1 MNGYTLREQRYI
13 KEANAQ
19 GYIYTHDKTGAK
31 VIHLANDDSNKCF
44 MISFPTK
51 PENSTGVAHII
62 EHSVLAGSEKYPL
75 KDPFFEL
82 IKGSMNTFLNAM
94 TAPDFTMYPFASTNE
109 KDFMNILDVYLDAVF
124 HPTLYKKV
132 NTFRQEGWHY
142 EINENDELI
151 INGIVYNEMR
161 GAMSSPDRVL
171 YQQLLTALYDNC
183 YQYNAGGDPAVIPE
197 LTHEAFCAFHSKHY
211 HPTNATIF
219 LYGDVDAENIL
230 TTIDKN
236 YLSKFDRID
245 PITPVEP
252 TKPFASP
259 VALTDYYPVA
269 TEAETDHACMLG
281 EGFVCC
287 GTEDV
292 ITSTAL
298 SLLATAL
305 FATEASPVRRAIL
318 QSGLCGDIEAEYE
331 SAMCQGMLALSIKGA
346 DESNLEAIENLIDS
360 TLADVYE
367 TGIDKD
373 ILRGCLNRL
382 EFNLREEHDGI
393 PRGLL
398 LGMQIA
404 TDAMYNEDYF
414 ASTCYDTIL
423 STLREKIDGWY
434 FEELIDRYIIGNPH
448 RAVIRLLPKVGL
460 AQERD
465 KALAERLAAYKA
477 TLTDEQIE
485 QIKNDAEELKRL
497 QMTPDSPEVLEL
509 IPTLERDD
517 VKDGPVRIDASEIS
531 FGDIPGLYC
540 DVASNGICYLN
551 LIFDANCLTEED
563 LHYAGLLTD
572 IIGKVS
578 TTENDFGTLTKN
590 IMLHTGGVSFS
601 CSASGR
607 FGDPTV
613 CNRLA
618 KFSAKVLTSELEP
631 AIKLFAEIL
640 SSSKYDNK
648 NRVGELIGTLVA
660 QNQAMLMYRGNA
672 IAIERLASYF
682 SKQSWINQN
691 ISGLEYIKWLS
702 TAYAQYDEISDKIL
716 AGVQRVAEKLF
727 CSANLTVAVTGGETE
742 LEKVREYIPILT
754 NALPAGEKICA
765 EIDFNENALNEG
777 ISTASDSQYVAQ
789 GYNFGKLGY
798 EFSGKMAVL
807 RTMLSTGYLLQRVRI
822 VGGAYGCHFL
832 LQPNGTCV
840 FCSYRDPNLAA
851 TYNVY
856 KEAYDYLSTF
866 EASDREMLKYIIG
879 TLSSM
884 DDPEAPGGTAERA
897 VSDYFTGI
905 NSAMRAKWREEA
917 LTTTVDDIH
926 AMADIIKAVVEKN
939 YLCVFGGAEKIQT
952 EGSMLSATITPNA
965 EPDKYSF

>member
-1 MNGYTLREQRYI
+1 MNGYTLHSQRYI
-13 KEANAQ
+13 AEANAQ

-31 VIHLANDDSNKCF
+31 LVHLANDDSNKCF

-124 HPTLYKKV
+124 HPTIYKKV

-171 YQQLLTALYDNC
+171 YQQLLTALFDNC

-197 LTHEAFCAFHSKHY
+197 LTHDAFCAFHSKHY

-219 LYGDVDAENIL
+219 LYGDVDAEKVMGAV
-230 TTIDKN
+230 DDV
-236 YLSKFDRID
+236 LSKFDRIEA
-245 PITPVEP
+245 ITPVEP
-252 TKPFASP
+252 TKAFAAP
-259 VALTDYYPVA
+259 VAITDYYPVA
-269 TEAETDHACMLG
+269 SEEETAHACMLG

-287 GTEDV
+287 GAEDV
-292 ITSTAL
+292 VTGTAL
-298 SLLATAL
+298 SLLSTAL
-305 FATEASPVRRAIL
+305 FSTEASPVRRALL

-331 SAMCQGMLALSIKGA
+331 ATMCQGMLALFIKGA
-346 DESNLEAIENLIDS
+346 DEENLGAIEELIDS

-367 TGIDKD
+367 AGIDKD

-414 ASTCYDTIL
+414 ASTCYDATL
-423 STLREKIDGWY
+423 KELREKIDSWY
-434 FEELIDRYIIGNPH
+434 FEELIDRYLLGNAH
-448 RAVIRLLPKVGL
+448 RAIIRLLPKAGL

-477 TLTDEQIE
+477 TLSAEQIE
-485 QIKNDAEELKRL
+485 QIKTEAEELKRL
-497 QMTPDSPEVLEL
+497 QMTPDAPEVLEL
-509 IPTLERDD
+509 IPILERED
-517 VKDGPVRIDASEIS
+517 VNEGPTRIDAQETT

-551 LIFDANCLTEED
+551 LIFDASCLTEED
-563 LHYAGLLTD
+563 LHYAGLLSD
-572 IIGKVS
+572 VLGKVS
-578 TTENDFGTLTKN
+578 TKDHDFGYLAKS
-590 IMLHTGGVSFS
+590 IMLHTGGLSFS
-601 CSASGR
+601 CSASGK
-607 FGDPTV
+607 FGEPDS

-618 KFSAKVLTSELEP
+618 KLSAKVLTSELEP
-631 AIKLFAEIL
+631 AMQLIAEII
-640 SSSKYDNK
+640 SSSKFDNK
-648 NRVGELIGTLVA
+648 NRIGELVGTLVA
-660 QNQAMLMYRGNA
+660 QNQAMMMYRGNA
-672 IAIERLASYF
+672 IAMERLVSYF
-682 SKQSWINQN
+682 SKQGMINQK
-691 ISGLEYIKWLS
+691 ISGLDHTKWLN
-702 TAYAQYDEISDKIL
+702 TAAARLDDVCDNII
-716 AGVQRVAEKLF
+716 AGLQRVAEKLF
-727 CSANLTVAVTGGETE
+727 CTANLTVAVTGGAAE
-742 LEKVREYIPILT
+742 LEKVREYLPIIT
-754 NALPAGEKICA
+754 SAIPAGEKVTA
-765 EIDFNENALNEG
+765 EIEFTENALNEG
-777 ISTASDSQYVAQ
+777 IATASDSQYVAQ
-789 GYNFGKLGY
+789 GYSFAKLGY
-798 EFSGKMAVL
+798 EFSGKLAVL

-832 LQPNGTCV
+832 IQPTGNCV
-840 FCSYRDPNLAA
+840 ICSYRDPNLAA
-851 TYNVY
+851 TYNVF
-856 KEAYDYLSTF
+856 S
-866 EASDREMLKYIIG
+866 EASDYLAGYEASERELLKYIIG

-897 VSDYFTGI
+897 VSDYFAGI

-917 LTTTVDDIH
+917 LNTTIDDIH
-926 AMADIIKAVVEKN
+926 AMADIMKAVIDKN
-939 YLCVFGGAEKIQT
+939 CLCVFGGAEKIQT
-952 EGSMLSATITPNA
+952 EGTMLSATVTPAA
-965 EPDKYSF
+965 EPEKYSF